1 MISVKRFP
9 AQKNKARTGLCDAP
23 RAELLGHGVKRRPWR
38 SEYYRGR
45 NVING
50 SCATSR
56 RR

>member
-38 SEYYRGR
+38 SEYHRGR